1 MRNNCKYASYGKVT
15 QEVLAEKCDLSHSLI
30 SNTESEKVQQSFSIA
45 ILYRIAS
52 VLEIDIKEFFVDRNL

>member
-1 MRNNCKYASYGKVT
+1 MHNNCKYASYGKVT
-15 QEVLAEKCDLSHSLI
+15 QEVLAEKYDLSHSLI

>member
-1 MRNNCKYASYGKVT
+1 MHNNCQYASYGKVT
-15 QEVLAEKCDLSHSLI
+15 QEVLAEKYDLSHSLI